1 MDNITIEK
9 VDAVFERIPSAT
21 YADAKEAL
29 IKCNGDVV
37 EAVVYLEN
45 QKKNKGKKAKE
56 TLEDVFGKDG
66 EDIKNQLKD
75 LLKKSSVVRV
85 IVEKDNKVMMNIP
98 LTVGVVGAA
107 LVPVITLVG
116 LSAAVITK
124 YRIKVQNEESG
135 EVVDLGELN
144 EEKLHV
150 LKNMIVNTAKDVKDV
165 VVDKNK
171 DSKDD
176 DKDITDDLMK
186 EFESKKEKGEETNKK
201 YDLKLKIFLC
211 QY

>member
-186 EFESKKEKGEETNKK
+186 EFESKKEKGEENK
-201 YDLKLKIFLC
+201 
-211 QY
+211 

>member
-21 YADAKEAL
+21 YADAKDAL

-56 TLEDVFGKDG
+56 TIEEVFGKDG
-66 EDIKNQLKD
+66 EDVKNQLKE
-75 LLKKSSVVRV
+75 LLKRSSVVRV
-85 IVEKDNKVMMNIP
+85 IVEKDNKVMINIP

-107 LVPVITLVG
+107 FLPIATLLG
-116 LSAAVITK
+116 LSAAVMTK
-124 YRIKVQNEESG
+124 YRIKVQNQDDG

-144 EEKLHV
+144 EEKLRV

-165 VVDKNK
+165 VVDNKNTEK
-171 DSKDD
+171 D

-186 EFESKKEKGEETNKK
+186 EFENSKNEDKDNK
-201 YDLKLKIFLC
+201 
-211 QY
+211 

>member
-171 DSKDD
+171 DSKND

-186 EFESKKEKGEETNKK
+186 EFESKKEKDEENK
-201 YDLKLKIFLC
+201 
-211 QY
+211 

>member
-66 EDIKNQLKD
+66 EDIKYQLKD

-186 EFESKKEKGEETNKK
+186 EFESKKEKDEENK
-201 YDLKLKIFLC
+201 
-211 QY
+211 

>member
-1 MDNITIEK
+1 MMDNITIEK

-21 YADAKEAL
+21 YADAKDAL

-56 TLEDVFGKDG
+56 TIEEVFGKDG
-66 EDIKNQLKD
+66 EDVKNQLKE
-75 LLKKSSVVRV
+75 LLKRSSVVRV
-85 IVEKDNKVMMNIP
+85 IVEKDNKVMINIP

-107 LVPVITLVG
+107 FLPIATLLG
-116 LSAAVITK
+116 LSAAVMTK
-124 YRIKVQNEESG
+124 YRIKVQNQDDG

-144 EEKLHV
+144 EEKLRV

-165 VVDKNK
+165 VVDNKNTDK
-171 DSKDD
+171 D

-186 EFESKKEKGEETNKK
+186 EFENSKNEDKDNK
-201 YDLKLKIFLC
+201 
-211 QY
+211 

>member
-21 YADAKEAL
+21 YADAKESL

-107 LVPVITLVG
+107 LIPVITLVG

-186 EFESKKEKGEETNKK
+186 EFDSKKEKDEENK
-201 YDLKLKIFLC
+201 
-211 QY
+211 

>member
-107 LVPVITLVG
+107 LIPVITLVG
-116 LSAAVITK
+116 LSAAVITN

-186 EFESKKEKGEETNKK
+186 EFDSKKEKDEENK
-201 YDLKLKIFLC
+201 
-211 QY
+211 

>member
-1 MDNITIEK
+1 MMDNITIEK

-186 EFESKKEKGEETNKK
+186 EFESKKEKGEENK
-201 YDLKLKIFLC
+201 
-211 QY
+211 

>member
-21 YADAKEAL
+21 YADAKDAL

-56 TLEDVFGKDG
+56 TIEEVFGKDG
-66 EDIKNQLKD
+66 EDVKNQLKE
-75 LLKKSSVVRV
+75 LLKRSSVVRV
-85 IVEKDNKVMMNIP
+85 IVEKDNKVMINIP

-107 LVPVITLVG
+107 FLPIATLLG
-116 LSAAVITK
+116 LSAAVMTK
-124 YRIKVQNEESG
+124 YRIKVQNQDDG

-144 EEKLHV
+144 EEKLRV

-165 VVDKNK
+165 VVDNKNTDK
-171 DSKDD
+171 D

-186 EFESKKEKGEETNKK
+186 EFENSKNEDKDNK
-201 YDLKLKIFLC
+201 
-211 QY
+211 

>member
-1 MDNITIEK
+1 MMDNITIEK

-171 DSKDD
+171 DSKND

-186 EFESKKEKGEETNKK
+186 EFESKKEKDEENK
-201 YDLKLKIFLC
+201 
-211 QY
+211 

>member
-1 MDNITIEK
+1 MIKEWIIMDNITIEK

-29 IKCNGDVV
+29 IKCSGDVV

-186 EFESKKEKGEETNKK
+186 EFESKNEKDEENK
-201 YDLKLKIFLC
+201 
-211 QY
+211 

>member
-186 EFESKKEKGEETNKK
+186 EFESKKEKDEENK
-201 YDLKLKIFLC
+201 
-211 QY
+211 

>member
-1 MDNITIEK
+1 MMDNITIEK

-107 LVPVITLVG
+107 LIPVITLVG

-186 EFESKKEKGEETNKK
+186 EFDSKKEKDEENK
-201 YDLKLKIFLC
+201 
-211 QY
+211 

>member
-1 MDNITIEK
+1 MIKEWIIMDNITIEK

-21 YADAKEAL
+21 YADAKDAL

-56 TLEDVFGKDG
+56 TIEEVFGKDG
-66 EDIKNQLKD
+66 EDVKNQLKE
-75 LLKKSSVVRV
+75 LLKRSSVVRV
-85 IVEKDNKVMMNIP
+85 IVEKDNKVMINIP

-107 LVPVITLVG
+107 FLPIATLLG
-116 LSAAVITK
+116 LSAAVMTK
-124 YRIKVQNEESG
+124 YRIKVQNQDDG

-144 EEKLHV
+144 EEKLRV

-165 VVDKNK
+165 VVDNKNTDK
-171 DSKDD
+171 D

-186 EFESKKEKGEETNKK
+186 EFENSKNEDKDNK
-201 YDLKLKIFLC
+201 
-211 QY
+211 

>member
-107 LVPVITLVG
+107 LIPVITLVG

-186 EFESKKEKGEETNKK
+186 EFDSKKEKDEENK
-201 YDLKLKIFLC
+201 
-211 QY
+211 

>member
-1 MDNITIEK
+1 MIKEWIIMDNITIEK

-186 EFESKKEKGEETNKK
+186 EFESKKEKDEENK
-201 YDLKLKIFLC
+201 
-211 QY
+211 

>member
-1 MDNITIEK
+1 
-9 VDAVFERIPSAT
+9 
-21 YADAKEAL
+21 
-29 IKCNGDVV
+29 
-37 EAVVYLEN
+37 
-45 QKKNKGKKAKE
+45 
-56 TLEDVFGKDG
+56 
-66 EDIKNQLKD
+66 
-75 LLKKSSVVRV
+75 
-85 IVEKDNKVMMNIP
+85 MNIP

-186 EFESKKEKGEETNKK
+186 EFESKNEKDEENK
-201 YDLKLKIFLC
+201 
-211 QY
+211 